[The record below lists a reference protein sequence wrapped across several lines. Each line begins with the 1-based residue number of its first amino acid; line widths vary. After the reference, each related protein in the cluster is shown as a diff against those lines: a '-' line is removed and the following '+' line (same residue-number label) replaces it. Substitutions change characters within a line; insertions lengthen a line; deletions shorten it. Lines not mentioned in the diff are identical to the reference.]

1 VFRKSELTTGGA
13 GVYTLAL
20 VPTRRV
26 VAPTPRRGTLPTI
39 ENVPATVS
47 KDKAPQLAP
56 EPVAQARVPSTL

>member
-1 VFRKSELTTGGA
+1 VVNEKLSI
-13 GVYTLAL
+13 

-26 VAPTPRRGTLPTI
+26 VAPTPRPGTLPTI

-56 EPVAQARVPSTL
+56 EAVAQARVPSTL